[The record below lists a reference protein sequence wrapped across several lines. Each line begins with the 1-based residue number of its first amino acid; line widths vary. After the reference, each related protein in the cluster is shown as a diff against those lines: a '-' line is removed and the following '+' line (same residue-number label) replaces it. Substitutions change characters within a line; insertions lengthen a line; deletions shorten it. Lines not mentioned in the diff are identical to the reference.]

1 MSKSKVTRCEY
12 FRTSGGVNRGRIGD
26 VIGPIN
32 VKRLEHI
39 NNPNAKNEFG
49 RGQAENRI
57 TEL

>member
-12 FRTSGGVNRGRIGD
+12 LRTSGGVNRGRMGD

-39 NNPNAKNEFG
+39 NNPNAKNESDS
-49 RGQAENRI
+49 GQAESRI